1 MTGVGE
7 ETAIIQRPR
16 RDSTVYHLPRDDE
29 PRCGVVLTHG
39 EWTTVPIEDVP
50 GELGGCDRCSRV
62 SEEID
67 DEPPSL
73 LVRARR
79 GDPEDFGLESIPSG
93 VR

>member
-1 MTGVGE
+1 MIGVDE

-39 EWTTVPIEDVP
+39 EWTTIPVEDVP
-50 GELGGCDRCSRV
+50 NGFDGCKRCPKV
-62 SEEID
+62 SPEAN

-79 GDPEDFGLESIPSG
+79 GDPEDFGLGAYPEI
-93 VR
+93 